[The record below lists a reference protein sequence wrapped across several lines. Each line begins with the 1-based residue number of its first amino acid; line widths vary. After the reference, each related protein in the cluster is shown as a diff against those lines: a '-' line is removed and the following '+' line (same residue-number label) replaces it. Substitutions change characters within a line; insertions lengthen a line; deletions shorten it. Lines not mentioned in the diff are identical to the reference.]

1 MKTEVYS
8 WRLSPDLKSEIEREA
23 RARQVPVSKLLESAV
38 RDFIQKD
45 VDPVVHAE
53 EQARLHGAADKFV
66 GVLKGDDP
74 RRSQRVREL
83 VRERLGKRYGR

>member
-53 EQARLHGAADKFV
+53 EQARLHAVADKFV